1 MLKVATNIACY
12 AALVVVLT
20 SSITCAEDNKGYVVF
35 EHTTLGNFSPTH
47 NPQPEAIVETVSCT
61 LARGEY
67 EPIQIGVQAVAGGLK
82 DIRVTVKSDLKVKV
96 YHRIDPDM
104 QQQLSTEPETVVLME
119 VPGEIYLQR
128 GDVVHELE
136 AGHSVNF
143 WLLIH
148 AGPKTSPGMHQ
159 GKIVIQ
165 PAGQA
170 ATELD
175 LKVQV
180 RPFSLAAPRAVFG
193 AYYREDFLP
202 TRFGVWDLED
212 DLALEIYRDM
222 AAHGQNSV
230 TFYHA
235 GDFRSQI
242 PPVNSHMVDKSLPL
256 AQEAGLARPDIPCVA
271 VQLSICGE
279 DISQTQM
286 EAAVA
291 WLASE
296 RHQHGWPEL
305 IVFGRDEG
313 LYPGVG
319 LRETYAPL
327 RLLPIRLSTDMS
339 HISPAYAYADIHDVW
354 TLHDGLVT
362 PEILAEAKRMG
373 AEVWVY
379 SYQIWRKHYSPVSQR
394 YFAGLHT
401 WAHKFSGNW
410 IWAYAHNRH
419 SQVWWKP
426 NSNEPMPHMGWEARR
441 EGVDDY
447 RYLQMVEDLVKAKKP
462 DPLAVEAGT
471 WLEGLRARLTL
482 TDVQPHDV
490 EAGKPLDIEEYDAI
504 RARAADYIERL
515 GPIVNHQAP
524 MARQLKDEAAAFRG
538 KSVQQC
544 IDGLKD
550 ADVAKRRAAAWA
562 LFELGPQAALA
573 TPALTKL
580 LDDPEVRIPA
590 LHALDAIGPEAYPAA
605 SKIASLLSDRD
616 PFVRQAATFALVGIT
631 RPQNWD
637 DKVGGYASED
647 VSPHAHTVVPA
658 LQQALGDSHEDV
670 RWIAAY
676 GLARCAEAAAPIL
689 PDVMEMAK
697 KPAGDER
704 GIGLRL
710 LSGMGPA
717 AADAVPFL
725 VKSYAES
732 KGEDRPV
739 TYALAAIGPAAS
751 GAIAVL
757 EKYRTPKNP
766 YLANTCYALFSI
778 RGDES
783 DLKTMVDLLG
793 EASCPRG
800 SEEWEDV
807 ITLLNALGGEAAPVA
822 PLVQDRLSL
831 LDSKP
836 NLKRQLELVLSQ
848 RIKAGGSPFRLL
860 AQ

>member
-1 MLKVATNIACY
+1 MWNVTKKLSRYFALTIVLAMNVA
-12 AALVVVLT
+12 
-20 SSITCAEDNKGYVVF
+20 CAGNDTGYVVF

-47 NPQPEAIVETVSCT
+47 NPQPEAMVKTVSCT

-67 EPIQIGVQAVAGGLK
+67 EPIQIGIHAVTGGLK
-82 DIRVTVKSDLKVKV
+82 NIRITVQSDLQVKV
-96 YHRIDPDM
+96 YHRIDPDL
-104 QQQLSTEPETVVLME
+104 QRELSTEPESVILME

-128 GDVVHELE
+128 GDVVDNLDK
-136 AGHSVNF
+136 GHSVNF
-143 WLLIH
+143 WLQVH
-148 AGPKTSPGMHQ
+148 AGPKTSPGMHR
-159 GKIVIQ
+159 GKVVIK
-165 PAGQA
+165 PAGEA

-175 LKVQV
+175 LEVEV

-230 TFYHA
+230 TFFHA
-235 GDFRSQI
+235 GDFRTQI
-242 PPVNSHMVDKSLPL
+242 PPLNSHMIDTSLPL
-256 AQEAGLARPDIPCVA
+256 AQEAGLTQPDIPCIA
-271 VQLSICGE
+271 VQLSICGD
-279 DISQTQM
+279 DISQKQM

-291 WLASE
+291 WLDSE
-296 RHQHGWPEL
+296 RHQRGWPEL
-305 IVFGRDEG
+305 MVFGRDEG
-313 LYPGVG
+313 LYPGIG

-327 RLLPIRLSTDMS
+327 RPLPIRLSTDMS
-339 HISPAYAYADIHDVW
+339 HISPAYAYGDIHDVW

-379 SYQIWRKHYSPVSQR
+379 SYQIWRKYYSPVSQR

-426 NSNEPMPHMGWEARR
+426 GSNEPMPHMGWEARR

-447 RYLQMVEDLVKAKKP
+447 RYLQMVEDLVEAKKP

-490 EAGKPLDIEEYDAI
+490 EAGKPLDIEEYNAI

-515 GPIVNHQAP
+515 GPVVDHQTP
-524 MARQLKDEAAAFRG
+524 TRQLKDEAAAFRG

-550 ADVAKRRAAAWA
+550 PQVARRRAAAWA
-562 LFELGPQAALA
+562 LFERGPQAAPA
-573 TPALTKL
+573 IPALTRL

-605 SKIASLLSDRD
+605 SKIASLLSNHD
-616 PFVRQAATFALVGIT
+616 PFIRQAATFALAGIA

-637 DKVGGYASED
+637 DKVGGYAPED

-658 LQQALGDSHEDV
+658 LRQALGDSHEDV

-676 GLARCAEAAAPIL
+676 GLARCGEAAGPIL
-689 PDVMEMAK
+689 PDVMKMAK
-697 KPAGDER
+697 QPKGDQR
-704 GIGLRL
+704 SIGLRL

-717 AADAVPFL
+717 AADAVPLL
-725 VKSYAES
+725 VKSYDDA

-739 TYALAAIGPAAS
+739 TFALAAIGPAAS
-751 GAIAVL
+751 EAVAVL
-757 EKYRTPKNP
+757 EKYRTPQNA
-766 YLANTCYALFSI
+766 YLADTCYALFSI
-778 RGDES
+778 RGDPS

-793 EASCPRG
+793 NTSCPRG
-800 SEEWEDV
+800 AQEWEDA
-807 ITLLNALGGEAAPVA
+807 ITLLSALGSKAAPVA
-822 PLVQDRLSL
+822 SLVRDRLKL

-836 NLKRQLELVLSQ
+836 NLKRQLESVLSQ
-848 RIKAGGSPFRLL
+848 RIEAGGSPVRLL
-860 AQ
+860 AR